1 MGCMGK
7 TIALKLTEKEEKIVA
22 QFNKQGVSNSNLIR
36 NALRHYIITRPEY
49 SSIDSQMKNV
59 FIKDENEQTTF
70 SKSLIELKQEIIQ
83 LREQMKKTQKQVESN
98 VMAFQRRL
106 YLLSLSTPLSQQIP
120 TPIKLD
126 IVQEIHQQVDEFL
139 NNRGQNTGT

>member
-22 QFNKQGVSNSNLIR
+22 QFNKQGISNSNLLR
-36 NALRHYIITRPEY
+36 NALRQYINTLPEY
-49 SSIDSQMKNV
+49 TAIDPQMKNV
-59 FIKDENEQTTF
+59 FIKDENEQTNF
-70 SKSLIELKQEIIQ
+70 SKSLKELKQEMER
-83 LREQMKKTQKQVESN
+83 LREQMRKTQKQVESN

-106 YLLSLSTPLSQQIP
+106 YLLSLSTPLSEQIP

-126 IVQEIHQQVDEFL
+126 IIQEIHQQVDEFL
-139 NNRGQNTGT
+139 NKRLENKGA